1 MKSALAIPAPRL
13 PIATGWETIPDDLR
27 RPILTG
33 MRWTLW
39 LAIAG
44 VPFSY
49 ATRVLL
55 ARLGPA
61 CLAWYGLLL
70 VYIAFVA
77 GFLFLGGNAVAIRY
91 LPLVAAG
98 RRGAFLRSYGAIV
111 VAAWLPWL
119 LLALAYPE
127 ALHWLLGADAGSGF
141 IICIMALAPVPIL
154 FSLLLAAL
162 KGSLDLAWAQGLY
175 RGVTVGTFAG
185 VLVLFLTAR
194 SWFAFHAAALIWGI
208 YFALMAAGC
217 ALAWVR
223 WRGVAA
229 PRPQT
234 RTRYFLPRG
243 FWNYT
248 LGLQGSS
255 MLGFFA
261 TQLDM
266 LFVLHAGGLRR
277 LGAYVAVMG
286 LATLAAAALKLL
298 LDAFMAALSHGVARG
313 DAALTGD
320 LFVHSSRLLLL
331 LILALNAALTCWA
344 VPLLAVYGPAYAG
357 LQSALRW
364 LGPCAAIAGLNYL
377 LGSALS
383 ALGHPRAEVVAKV
396 VRIAAFVAL
405 FWPLW
410 QAWGLTGAVLAWG
423 GAELPYQA
431 LNLFYL
437 RRLAP
442 FPLRWRRLYP
452 AFLAALALLVV
463 VASWGQPQSFAA
475 GLGAWTLVMAVF
487 LMAAGY
493 SRSELGS
500 HLRIFLPGMA
510 AAGGL

>member
-1 MKSALAIPAPRL
+1 MKPALAIPAPRL
-13 PIATGWETIPDDLR
+13 PIATGWETIPADLS

-98 RRGAFLRSYGAIV
+98 RRVAFLRSYGAIV
-111 VAAWLPWL
+111 AAAWLPWL
-119 LLALAYPE
+119 LLALADPN
-127 ALHWLLGADAGSGF
+127 ALHWLLGAGAGSGF
-141 IICIMALAPVPIL
+141 IVCIMALAPVPIL

-185 VLVLFLTAR
+185 VFVLFLTAR
-194 SWFAFHAAALIWGI
+194 NWFALHAAALIWGI
-208 YFALMAAGC
+208 YFGLMAAGC

-223 WRGVAA
+223 WHGFAA
-229 PRPQT
+229 PRLQT
-234 RTRYFLPRG
+234 HIRFFLPRG

-248 LGLQGSS
+248 LSLQGSS

-266 LFVLHAGGLRR
+266 LLVLHAGGLRR
-277 LGAYVAVMG
+277 LGAYVAVMS

-298 LDAFMAALSHGVARG
+298 LDAFMAALSHGIARG
-313 DAALTGD
+313 DAALTGE
-320 LFVHSSRLLLL
+320 LFVHSSRLLLV

-344 VPLLAVYGPAYAG
+344 VPLLAVYGPAYAH

-396 VRIAAFVAL
+396 IRIAAFVVL

-410 QAWGLTGAVLAWG
+410 QASGLLGAVLAWG

-431 LNLFYL
+431 MNLFYL

-452 AFLAALALLVV
+452 AFLLALFLLT
-463 VASWGQPQSFAA
+463 AAAFWGQPQSSAA
-475 GLGAWTLVMAVF
+475 GLGLWAIVMTAF
-487 LMAAGY
+487 LLTAGY
-493 SRSELGS
+493 SPAELGS
-500 HLRIFLPGMA
+500 HLRIFLPGVA
-510 AAGGL
+510 AAGGA

>member
-1 MKSALAIPAPRL
+1 MKAAAVIPAP
-13 PIATGWETIPDDLR
+13 ATGWNAVPADLR
-27 RPILTG
+27 QPILTG

-39 LAIAG
+39 LAFAG

-91 LPLVAAG
+91 LPLVAMG
-98 RRGAFLRSYGAIV
+98 RRIEFLRTYGIV
-111 VAAWLPWL
+111 VAAAWLPWL
-119 LLALAYPE
+119 LLAIADPG
-127 ALHWLLGADAGSGF
+127 ALHWLLGSTAGSGF
-141 IICIMALAPVPIL
+141 IVCIMALAPVPIL

-162 KGSLDLAWAQGLY
+162 KGSLDLVWAQGLY
-175 RGVTVGTFAG
+175 RGLTAGTF
-185 VLVLFLTAR
+185 VSILILFLVAR
-194 SWFAFHAAALIWGI
+194 SWFTLHVAALIWGI
-208 YFALMAAGC
+208 YFGLVAMGC
-217 ALAWVR
+217 IVAWAR
-223 WRGVAA
+223 WRRFAA
-229 PRPQT
+229 PASQPPT
-234 RTRYFLPRG
+234 RFFLPRG

-248 LGLQGSS
+248 LNLQASS

-266 LFVLHAGGLRR
+266 LLVLHAGGLHR

-298 LDAFMAALSHGVARG
+298 LDAFMAALSHGIARC

-320 LFVHSSRLLLL
+320 LFVQSSRLLLVV
-331 LILALNAALTCWA
+331 ILALDAALSCWA
-344 VPLLAVYGPAYAG
+344 VPLLAIYGPAYAH

-364 LGPCAAIAGLNYL
+364 LGPCAAIAGVNYL

-396 VRIAAFVAL
+396 VRIAAFLAL

-410 QAWGLTGAVLAWG
+410 QAGGLTGAVLAWG

-431 LNLFYL
+431 MNLYFL
-437 RRLAP
+437 HRLAP
-442 FPLRWRRLYP
+442 FSLRWHRLYP
-452 AFLAALALLVV
+452 AFFVALVLLVA
-463 VASWGQPQSFAA
+463 VAHWGQPQSIAV
-475 GLGAWTLVMAVF
+475 GLGAWALVMAAF
-487 LMAAGY
+487 LGAAGY
-493 SRSELGS
+493 SPSELGS
-500 HLRIFLPGMA
+500 HLRIFLPGVA
-510 AAGGL
+510 GAGGL